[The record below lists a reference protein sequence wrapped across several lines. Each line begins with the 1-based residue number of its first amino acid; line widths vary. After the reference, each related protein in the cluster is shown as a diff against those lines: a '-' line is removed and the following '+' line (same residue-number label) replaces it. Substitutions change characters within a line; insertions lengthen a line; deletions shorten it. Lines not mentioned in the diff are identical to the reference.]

1 MAKVWVQLWTAQ
13 VAGSVQVE
21 QSELEK
27 VQGLESLRAMVP
39 MLVEVR
45 EKDWELVPSVLVKD
59 SPLVT
64 VQEMETVKAEAE
76 ALRSALVWEQVKVQ
90 QLESALAQRSVQ
102 EKAQMSET
110 AKESALSKGWGWV
123 LGSAE
128 QLPQQSQQEQH
139 KPE

>member
-45 EKDWELVPSVLVKD
+45 EKEWEMVPTVLVKD

-64 VQEMETVKAEAE
+64 VQEMESVKAEVE

-90 QLESALAQRSVQ
+90 QLESALARQSELARESAL
-102 EKAQMSET
+102 EKAPMSEQV
-110 AKESALSKGWGWV
+110 KESALKKGWGWV
-123 LGSAE
+123 LG
-128 QLPQQSQQEQH
+128 QD
-139 KPE
+139 